1 MMVWNVT
8 KDGVTERMAAAT
20 DEAWGVPGTATPPP
34 PQRGLPDPM
43 SDFIRRGKWKEG
55 YDAPNKML
63 DEHARK
69 YNLEDQDWRK
79 GYWDEQ

>member
-34 PQRGLPDPM
+34 
-43 SDFIRRGKWKEG
+43 GKWKEG
-55 YDAPNKML
+55 YDASNKML